1 MPAINPFLDYA
12 QDATSPAPDLV
23 AIVPD
28 NNNDFVRVV
37 RKIRVGVGGDVALI
51 TSAGTTV
58 TYQNCYSGEEL
69 GPFFVARVLATG
81 TTASSMVGYY

>member
-28 NNNDFVRVV
+28 NNNEFVRVV
-37 RKIRVGVGGDVALI
+37 RKIRVGVGGDVTVV
-51 TSAGTTV
+51 TSAGATV
-58 TYQNCYSGEEL
+58 TFLNCYSGEEL
-69 GPFFVARVLATG
+69 GPFFLAKVTATG
-81 TTASSMVGYY
+81 TTASGMVGYY